1 MQQGTNLEK
10 LRAWMRTEGV
20 YALHVPRE
28 DMFGGEYVATCDERL
43 AWVSGFTGS
52 AGFAIITRD
61 AAHLFVDGRYTLQA
75 KNQAQDFKIHD
86 FNKAAIDAVC
96 DSLSTLHYDPW
107 LMSVKQLKTW
117 KESTNLKPVKKNP
130 IDILWTDRPAPDYKT
145 AYDYP
150 IEYAGQNLEKKLAW
164 IRSLIGKNKREDFY
178 AGLPYK
184 VGFFLK
190 SIEKNKQEDFFTN
203 LQYKANFYLKY
214 LVVIFILQFHA
225 LLSIP
230 ILFIML
236 IIVLKNMMYS
246 RIWKNKD
253 NAIFL
258 SNAESVCWLLN
269 IRGGDLPHV
278 PLLQCMALI
287 TKKNITL
294 FCDPR
299 KISNDLVKILNI
311 KVVPF
316 ERMYTTIKS
325 LRTTIVADSRTTP
338 SALLKKG
345 SYLNF
350 QRKVIFNWQT
360 DPCELPKAKKNLSEQ
375 QGMHNCHVRDAA
387 AVVRFWMWLENQ
399 KDITEIDAQDY
410 LETCR
415 QKMDSYQGASF
426 ATISGFGAHG
436 AIVHYRAEP
445 NTNVPITQGM
455 YLLDSGGQ
463 YLDGTT
469 DITRTFSIGAPTQ
482 EQRIHYTLVL
492 KGHIALANASFPIG
506 TTGAQLD
513 ALARQHLW
521 NNGLDYAHGTGHGVG
536 SYLNVHEGPQG
547 ISKVRNTVLEPG
559 MVVSNEPGLYLEGQY
574 GIRIENLQIV
584 KESGHKEFLCFES
597 LTLVPYDSSL
607 IEKSM
612 LTQPELDWLRC
623 YYQSILTNV
632 SPMLNNDEHD
642 WLKKKL
648 SQF

>member
-10 LRAWMRTEGV
+10 LRVWMRTEGV
-20 YALHVPRE
+20 HALHVPRE
-28 DMFGGEYVATCDERL
+28 DMFGGEYVAACDERL

-52 AGFAIITRD
+52 AGFAIITND
-61 AAHLFVDGRYTLQA
+61 AAHLFVDGRYTIQA
-75 KNQAQDFKIHD
+75 KNQASDFKIHD

-107 LMSVKQLKTW
+107 LMSAQQLQSW
-117 KESTNLKPVKKNP
+117 RDRMDLVALKANP
-130 IDILWTDRPAPDYKT
+130 IDALWTDRPKPIYK
-145 AYDYP
+145 AAFDYP
-150 IEYAGQNLEKKLAW
+150 VIYAGTTREEKRKLTQTPW
-164 IRSLIGKNKREDFY
+164 
-178 AGLPYK
+178 
-184 VGFFLK
+184 
-190 SIEKNKQEDFFTN
+190 
-203 LQYKANFYLKY
+203 
-214 LVVIFILQFHA
+214 
-225 LLSIP
+225 
-230 ILFIML
+230 
-236 IIVLKNMMYS
+236 
-246 RIWKNKD
+246 
-253 NAIFL
+253 FL
-258 SNAESVCWLLN
+258 SNPESVCWLLN
-269 IRGGDLPHV
+269 IRGGDLPYVH
-278 PLLQCMALI
+278 LLHCMALV
-287 TKKNITL
+287 TKNEITL
-294 FCDPR
+294 FCEPS
-299 KISNDLVKILNI
+299 KISTELATLLNV

-316 ERMYTTIKS
+316 EQMANILKAVEVEMY
-325 LRTTIVADSRTTP
+325 ADKRTTP
-338 SALLKKG
+338 SALNDI
-345 SYLNF
+345 S
-350 QRKVIFNWQT
+350 FNWQI
-360 DPCELPKAKKNLSEQ
+360 DPCELPKAKKNLTEQ

-513 ALARQHLW
+513 ALARQYLW

-612 LTQPELDWLRC
+612 LTQSELDWLRC

>member
-10 LRAWMRTEGV
+10 LRAWMRTEDV
-20 YALHVPRE
+20 HAIHVPRE
-28 DMFGGEYVATCDERL
+28 DMFGGEYVAAYDERL

-52 AGFAIITRD
+52 AGFAIITHD

-75 KNQAQDFKIHD
+75 KSQAPDFKIHD
-86 FNKAAIDAVC
+86 FHKAAIDAVC

-107 LMSVKQLKTW
+107 LMSAQQLQSW
-117 KESTNLKPVKKNP
+117 RDRADLIALKANP
-130 IDILWTDRPAPDYKT
+130 IDALWTNRPKPIHKA
-145 AYDYP
+145 AFDYP
-150 IEYAGQNLEKKLAW
+150 VIYAGTTREEKRKLIQTPW
-164 IRSLIGKNKREDFY
+164 
-178 AGLPYK
+178 
-184 VGFFLK
+184 
-190 SIEKNKQEDFFTN
+190 
-203 LQYKANFYLKY
+203 
-214 LVVIFILQFHA
+214 
-225 LLSIP
+225 
-230 ILFIML
+230 
-236 IIVLKNMMYS
+236 
-246 RIWKNKD
+246 
-253 NAIFL
+253 FL
-258 SNAESVCWLLN
+258 SNPESVCWLLN
-269 IRGGDLPHV
+269 IRGGDLPYV
-278 PLLQCMALI
+278 PLLHCMALV
-287 TKKNITL
+287 TKNEITL
-294 FCDPR
+294 FCEPS
-299 KISNDLVKILNI
+299 KISTELATLLNV

-316 ERMYTTIKS
+316 EQMANTLKAVNVEIY
-325 LRTTIVADSRTTP
+325 ADKRTTP
-338 SALLKKG
+338 SALNDI
-345 SYLNF
+345 S
-350 QRKVIFNWQT
+350 FNWQT
-360 DPCELPKAKKNLSEQ
+360 DPCELPKAKKNSIEQ
-375 QGMHNCHVRDAA
+375 EGMRQCHMRDA
-387 AVVRFWMWLENQ
+387 VSVIRFWMWLENQ

-445 NTNVPITQGM
+445 NTNVAITQGM

-469 DITRTFSIGAPTQ
+469 DITRTFSIGVPTQ

-559 MVVSNEPGLYLEGQY
+559 MVVSNEPGLYLERQY

-584 KESGHKEFLCFES
+584 KESAHEGFLCFES

-607 IEKSM
+607 IEKSL
-612 LTQPELDWLRC
+612 LTQPELGWLKC

-632 SPMLNNDEHD
+632 SPMLNDGENN
-642 WLKKKL
+642 WLKQKI
-648 SQF
+648 F